1 VNEEKALAA
10 TREFWAARIA
20 GDFDRAAAMLDEDIQ
35 WVHGSGRTQTKAEVL
50 FDWRRGR
57 TRDLQ
62 RETAH
67 EAVRIKGHVA
77 LVSGVVKQIATIEGE
92 HRELIHFYTLTWSD
106 HSGEMKLLNYQ
117 PTVIDDGRVPRYQT
131 KAVKMISLSL

>member
-1 VNEEKALAA
+1 MDEQKALAA
-10 TREFWAARIA
+10 TKEFWAARI
-20 GDFDRAAAMLDEDIQ
+20 GEDFDRAAAMLDEDIQ

-57 TRDLQ
+57 TKNMS
-62 RETAH
+62 RENAH
-67 EAVRIKGHVA
+67 ETVRIKGNVA

-106 HSGEMKLLNYQ
+106 HSGEMKLINYQ

-131 KAVKMISLSL
+131 KAVSMISLRL